1 MCRAMLPRIQHQVAL
16 GGNAAFQILTWQ
28 TREHWHGNANICTH
42 IYRYICVYMCIL
54 FTCFYVCID
63 MWKEAS
69 ETPSETPSFPVF
81 PSLFFFF
88 LKPFL
93 QNTEQMLRREGWLKE
108 DVPKEQKTAAVCA
121 CTFLVGCHQD
131 LKDPWGAWWEVT
143 LGQQLTCWGQ
153 TVGMG
158 LSLGSVLWEGSLSLL
173 STQTWR
179 GTIWHLTG
187 HQGHSTPFANIM
199 LSH

>member
-1 MCRAMLPRIQHQVAL
+1 MY
-16 GGNAAFQILTWQ
+16 
-28 TREHWHGNANICTH
+28 TH
-42 IYRYICVYMCIL
+42 IQIYLCIYVYIIYLVLCVYRYVEGSFWNTFWNTFL
-54 FTCFYVCID
+54 SCFPF
-63 MWKEAS
+63 S
-69 ETPSETPSFPVF
+69 
-81 PSLFFFF
+81 FFF

-93 QNTEQMLRREGWLKE
+93 QNTVQMLRREGWLKE

-121 CTFLVGCHQD
+121 CMFLVGCHQD